1 MSLYRGVD
9 FYNIDELLT
18 EEERLTRDSVREF
31 VDEKI
36 MPLISAH
43 YREGTFPTELI
54 KPLAELGLLGANL
67 PKEYGCAGSSS
78 TVYGLICLE
87 LERCD
92 SGIRSFVSVQGS
104 LVMWPIYTYGSE
116 EQKQKWLPKMAKGE
130 VIGCFGLTESDHGSD
145 PAGMTTKAVLEGDEW
160 VISGS
165 KMWITNGTL
174 ADVALVWATT
184 EDGIRGFLV
193 EKGTE
198 GFSTNEIKGKL
209 SLRAS
214 DTSELIF
221 DKCRIPKENIL
232 PGSDGLK
239 SPLSCLKQARY
250 SIALG
255 VVGAAMACYDE
266 AVSYATER
274 IQFNKP
280 IASFQLVQ
288 RKLVN
293 MLNEIT
299 KAQLLVFRLGKLKD
313 AGKESVEQ
321 VSLAKRNNVK
331 MALEIARSARDILGA
346 AGITDEYQTMRHMAN
361 LESVYTY
368 EGTHDMHT
376 LIIGK
381 QITGLGAFS

>member
-1 MSLYRGVD
+1 MSLYQGVD

-31 VDEKI
+31 AEEKI
-36 MPLISAH
+36 MPLIASH

-54 KPLAELGLLGANL
+54 KPMAELGLLGANL
-67 PKEYGCAGSSS
+67 PEKYGCAGSSD
-78 TVYGLICLE
+78 TVYGLICQE
-87 LERCD
+87 LERID

-174 ADVALVWATT
+174 ADVALVWAVTD
-184 EDGIRGFLV
+184 EGIRGFLV
-193 EKGTE
+193 EKGTK

-214 DTSELIF
+214 DTSELVF
-221 DKCRIPKENIL
+221 DSCRIPKESVL
-232 PGSDGLK
+232 PESDGLK

-250 SIALG
+250 GIAWG

-266 AVSYATER
+266 ALRYAGER
-274 IQFNKP
+274 IQFGKP
-280 IASFQLVQ
+280 IASYQLVQ

-293 MLNEIT
+293 MLSEIT
-299 KAQLLVFRLGKLKD
+299 KAQLLVFRLGRLKD

-331 MALEIARSARDILGA
+331 MALEIARNARDILGA
-346 AGITDEYQTMRHMAN
+346 AGITDEHQAMRHMAN

-381 QITGLGAFS
+381 KITGLGAFT

>member
-1 MSLYRGVD
+1 MSLFQGVD

-31 VDEKI
+31 AEEKI
-36 MPLISAH
+36 LPLITVH

-54 KPLAELGLLGANL
+54 KPMAELGFLGANL
-67 PKEYGCAGSSS
+67 PEEFGCAGSSN
-78 TVYGLICLE
+78 TVYGLICQE
-87 LERCD
+87 LERID

-184 EDGIRGFLV
+184 DEGIRGFLV
-193 EKGTE
+193 EKGVK

-214 DTSELIF
+214 DTSELVF
-221 DKCRIPKENIL
+221 DSCRIPKDNVL
-232 PGSDGLK
+232 PGSIGLK
-239 SPLSCLKQARY
+239 SPLSCLKEARY
-250 SIALG
+250 GIAWG
-255 VVGAAMACYDE
+255 AVGAAMACYDE
-266 AVSYATER
+266 ALGYAKER

-331 MALEIARSARDILGA
+331 MALEIARNARDILGA
-346 AGITDEYQTMRHMAN
+346 AGITDEHQAMRHMAN

>member
-1 MSLYRGVD
+1 MSLYQGVD

-31 VDEKI
+31 ADEKI
-36 MPLISAH
+36 MPLITAH

-54 KPLAELGLLGANL
+54 KPMAELGLLGANL
-67 PKEYGCAGSSS
+67 PEEYGCAGSSN
-78 TVYGLICLE
+78 TVYGLICQE
-87 LERCD
+87 LERID
-92 SGIRSFVSVQGS
+92 SAVRSFVSVQGS
-104 LVMWPIYTYGSE
+104 LVMWPIHAFGSE

-145 PAGMTTKAVLEGDEW
+145 PAGMTTKAVPEGDEW

-184 EDGIRGFLV
+184 NEGIRGFLI
-193 EKGTE
+193 EKGTK

-214 DTSELIF
+214 DTSELVF
-221 DKCRIPKENIL
+221 DSCRISKDSVL
-232 PGSDGLK
+232 PGSNGLK

-250 SIALG
+250 GIAWG

-266 AVSYATER
+266 ALRYARER

-299 KAQLLVFRLGKLKD
+299 KAQLLVFRLGRLKD

-331 MALEIARSARDILGA
+331 MALGVARNARDILGA
-346 AGITDEYQTMRHMAN
+346 AGITDEHQSMRHMAN

>member
-130 VIGCFGLTESDHGSD
+130 AIGCFGLTESDHGSD

-214 DTSELIF
+214 DTSELVF
-221 DKCRIPKENIL
+221 DKCRIPKENVL
-232 PGSDGLK
+232 PGSNGLK

-250 SIALG
+250 SIAWG

-266 AVSYATER
+266 ALRYAGER

-313 AGKESVEQ
+313 EGKESVEQ

>member
-1 MSLYRGVD
+1 M
-9 FYNIDELLT
+9 
-18 EEERLTRDSVREF
+18 
-31 VDEKI
+31 
-36 MPLISAH
+36 
-43 YREGTFPTELI
+43 
-54 KPLAELGLLGANL
+54 
-67 PKEYGCAGSSS
+67 
-78 TVYGLICLE
+78 
-87 LERCD
+87 
-92 SGIRSFVSVQGS
+92 
-104 LVMWPIYTYGSE
+104 
-116 EQKQKWLPKMAKGE
+116 
-130 VIGCFGLTESDHGSD
+130 SD
-145 PAGMTTKAVLEGDEW
+145 PRSDSLPF
-160 VISGS
+160 IS
-165 KMWITNGTL
+165 
-174 ADVALVWATT
+174 LVWATT
-184 EDGIRGFLV
+184 ENGIRGFLV

-214 DTSELIF
+214 DTSELVF

-232 PGSDGLK
+232 RDSNGLK
-239 SPLSCLKQARY
+239 SALSCLKQARY
-250 SIALG
+250 GIAWG
-255 VVGAAMACYDE
+255 VVGAAMGCYDE
-266 AVSYATER
+266 ALSYAKER

-293 MLNEIT
+293 MLSEIT
-299 KAQLLVFRLGKLKD
+299 KAQLLIFRLGRLKD
-313 AGKESVEQ
+313 EGKESVEQ

-331 MALEIARSARDILGA
+331 MALKIARNARDILGA

>member
-1 MSLYRGVD
+1 MSSYRGVD
-9 FYNIDELLT
+9 FYHIDELLT
-18 EEERLTRDSVREF
+18 EEERMMRDSVREF
-31 VDEKI
+31 ADEKI

-54 KPLAELGLLGANL
+54 KPLAELGVFGVNL
-67 PKEYGCAGSSS
+67 PEKYGCAGSSN
-78 TVYGLICLE
+78 TVYGLICQE
-87 LERCD
+87 LERSD

-104 LVMWPIYTYGSE
+104 LVMWPIYNYGSE

-145 PAGMTTKAVLEGDEW
+145 PASMTTKAVLEEDEW
-160 VISGS
+160 VITGS

-184 EDGIRGFLV
+184 NEGIRGFLI
-193 EKGTE
+193 EKE
-198 GFSTNEIKGKL
+198 RKGFSTNEIKGKL

-214 DTSELIF
+214 DTSELVF
-221 DKCRIPKENIL
+221 DECRIPKDNVL
-232 PGSDGLK
+232 PDSNGLS

-250 SIALG
+250 GVAWG

-266 AVSYATER
+266 ALRYAKER

-313 AGKESVEQ
+313 AEKESVEQ

-331 MALEIARSARDILGA
+331 MAIEIARNARDILGA

-368 EGTHDMHT
+368 EGTHDMQT

-381 QITGLGAFS
+381 QITGFGAFS